1 MWLSQVQSDQ
11 GELGRN
17 ARRLRNV
24 EIVSGSKGLSETR
37 NKFSKQLWILMTVVG
52 LLLLIACANVANLLL
67 VRATAACPGGCCRL
81 AIGAGRWR
89 LIRQFLTESLLL
101 AFAGG
106 VLRIDVCVVG

>member
-1 MWLSQVQSDQ
+1 MGWLSVMARLEPGKSQQQAQAELAVWLSQVQSDQ

-52 LLLLIACANVANLLL
+52 LLLLIACANVANLCSCERLRVPGRLL
-67 VRATAACPGGCCRL
+67 
-81 AIGAGRWR
+81 
-89 LIRQFLTESLLL
+89 
-101 AFAGG
+101 FAWQSAP
-106 VLRIDVCVVG
+106 DVGD